1 MGAAKDHWLGIE
13 AGAGQEKSQR
23 QALPACRD
31 WERIPEYEGLLMQI
45 GSTDYLLPELAVL
58 LATATREIDRYTNDE
73 GWCADCGSVFPC
85 KRALLAEHNLAVL

>member
-1 MGAAKDHWLGIE
+1 
-13 AGAGQEKSQR
+13 
-23 QALPACRD
+23 
-31 WERIPEYEGLLMQI
+31 MQI